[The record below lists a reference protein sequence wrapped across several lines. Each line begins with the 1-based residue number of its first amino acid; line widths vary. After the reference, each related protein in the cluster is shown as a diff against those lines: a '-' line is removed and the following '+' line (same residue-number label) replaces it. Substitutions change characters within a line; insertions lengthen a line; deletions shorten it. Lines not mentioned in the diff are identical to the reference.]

1 MIMEPAEIAAELI
14 RRGYPTPPPG
24 SAAEAV
30 MSSVVEKK
38 LSVFPKQQDRG
49 IAMASI
55 PAGVLGIV
63 EVFDFYDLVHDHRRG
78 KKFEDFDKVYD
89 YMVFTLWGY
98 LDEMSQTAHR
108 ILANVQ

>member
-55 PAGVLGIV
+55 PAEVLAIV
-63 EVFDFYDLVHDHRRG
+63 EVFDFYDLVHDHRSG
-78 KKFEDFDKVYD
+78 KKCEDFDKVYD

-98 LDEMSQTAHR
+98 LDGMSQTAHR